1 MTSFRRRL
9 KKLEEIFTDP
19 AGLVPHTQKWL
30 EYWDGQFFLYLS
42 GQDDK
47 AIWHCGVE
55 AFRALLHY
63 CDNPNSLAGKLIAE
77 DDTAEVSN

>member
-1 MTSFRRRL
+1 MKNLQRRL
-9 KKLEEIFTDP
+9 RKLETVFTDA
-19 AGLVPHTQKWL
+19 AGLVPPTPKWL
-30 EYWDGQFFLYLS
+30 EYWDRQFFLYLS

-55 AFRALLHY
+55 AFRALMHY

-77 DDTAEVSN
+77 NEAAEVSN